1 MDNSEVLKATIKALE
16 ANNFEAKLAENRG
29 EALKLI
35 LDLIPRDAVV
45 GIGDSATIRQIS
57 ILEELLKK
65 ENSIINPFID
75 EYMIDK
81 PQLRGDVQ
89 RKALMSDVFITGSNA
104 ITFDGKIVSV
114 DMVGNRVAGMIFGPK
129 RVITIVGRNK
139 IVKNVDEALLRIKN
153 IIAPYHAFRKKFKT
167 PCATTGMCSD
177 CNSPQRICNV
187 TVILD
192 KKPRRID
199 STVVIINEDLGLSWD
214 ETWPRER
221 IERIKTNYDKV
232 TWIFKE

>member
-1 MDNSEVLKATIKALE
+1 MDKNDFKVTIKALE
-16 ANNFEAKLAENRG
+16 SNNFEAKLAENRD

-35 LDLIPRDAVV
+35 LDLVPRDAVV

-65 ENSIINPFID
+65 ENSIINPFTN

-81 PQLRGDVQ
+81 PQLRGDIQ

-104 ITFDGKIVSV
+104 ITFDGKIVNI
-114 DMVGNRVAGMIFGPK
+114 DMVGNRVVGMIFGPK
-129 RVITIVGRNK
+129 RVIIIVGRNK

-167 PCATTGMCSD
+167 PCATTGKCSNCD
-177 CNSPQRICNV
+177 SPQRICNV

-214 ETWPRER
+214 ETWPIER
-221 IERIKTNYDKV
+221 IERIKTNYDEV